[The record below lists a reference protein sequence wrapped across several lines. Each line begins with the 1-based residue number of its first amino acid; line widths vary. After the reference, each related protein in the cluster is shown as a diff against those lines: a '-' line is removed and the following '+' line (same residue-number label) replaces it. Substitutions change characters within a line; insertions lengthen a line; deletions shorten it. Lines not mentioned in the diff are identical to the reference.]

1 MKLRHNAKAAKVAKA
16 VGAAHHTAGP
26 TLAAS
31 LAAAIDH
38 LRNERFDEAEPA
50 LNAILQRWPQQP
62 DALHFLGVLLH
73 TRGEM
78 DEAEALIRR
87 ALAQVPD
94 LPSAWNNLG
103 NVLQLA
109 RRPDE
114 AAEAYQQAVTHA
126 PTAHD
131 GAMALNNLGLLHRKQ
146 HRLDQSEQA
155 FRTALAHAPDFADAW
170 YNLSE
175 TLVQLGRIPE
185 ALEAHSRAR
194 VLWPAHLQPRSDV
207 IRALMLLGEM
217 EKAAD
222 LLREWLAEE
231 PGNPVAA
238 HMLAACQGGATPER
252 ASDGYVEQVF
262 DQFASSF
269 DSKLEALDYCAPALV
284 VDALARAAGP
294 ATARLAIIDAGC
306 GTGLCGPGLK
316 PWALHLAGCDLSTG
330 MLQRAR
336 VRQVY
341 DVLHKAELTH
351 YLDTQPGA
359 FDAVVSA
366 DTLCYFGP
374 LHAVFDAA
382 RRCLRPGGWL
392 VFTVEALAEGSD
404 PPHRLQGNGR
414 YAHDRSYLHRTLGDA
429 GFTVQAVQHEKLR
442 KEGGL
447 PVMGWLVTAQC
458 RSEPD
463 TPRSAW
469 CPD

>member
-1 MKLRHNAKAAKVAKA
+1 MKLRPTAKAARDGA
-16 VGAAHHTAGP
+16 VP
-26 TLAAS
+26 ILADSLAPSLAES

-38 LRNERFDEAEPA
+38 LRNERVDEAEPA
-50 LNAILQRWPQQP
+50 LNAILQRWPDQP
-62 DALHFLGVLLH
+62 DALHFKGVLLH

-78 DEAEALIRR
+78 DEAVALIRR
-87 ALAQVPD
+87 ALALVPD

-114 AAEAYQQAVTHA
+114 AAEAYEQAVHHA
-126 PTAHD
+126 PTAQE

-146 HRLDQSEQA
+146 HRLDQSEGA
-155 FRTALAHAPDFADAW
+155 FRTALERAPDFADAW

-175 TLVQLGRIPE
+175 TLVQLGRLPE
-185 ALEAHSRAR
+185 ALIAHSRAR
-194 VLWPAHLQPRSDV
+194 VLWPAHLQPRNDV
-207 IRALMLLGEM
+207 IRSLMLLGEKD
-217 EKAAD
+217 KAAE
-222 LLREWLAEE
+222 LLREWLAES
-231 PGNPVAA
+231 PGDAVAT
-238 HMLAACQGGATPER
+238 HMLAACLGSESPER

-269 DSKLEALDYCAPALV
+269 DSKLEALDYSAPALV
-284 VDALARAAGP
+284 VAALARAAGP
-294 ATARLAIIDAGC
+294 AAGHLAVVDAGC

-336 VRQVY
+336 SRAVY

-351 YLDTQPGA
+351 YLDTQPAA

-374 LHAVFDAA
+374 LQAVFAA
-382 RRCLRPGGWL
+382 AQRCLRGSGWL
-392 VFTVEALAEGSD
+392 VFTVEALPEGSAL
-404 PPHRLQGNGR
+404 PHRLQSNGR
-414 YAHDRSYLHRTLGDA
+414 YAHDRGYLERALTEA
-429 GFTVQAVQHEKLR
+429 GFRLLDVQHEKLR

-447 PVMGWLVTAQC
+447 PVMGWLVTAQ
-458 RSEPD
+458 RLQQG
-463 TPRSAW
+463 AV
-469 CPD
+469 